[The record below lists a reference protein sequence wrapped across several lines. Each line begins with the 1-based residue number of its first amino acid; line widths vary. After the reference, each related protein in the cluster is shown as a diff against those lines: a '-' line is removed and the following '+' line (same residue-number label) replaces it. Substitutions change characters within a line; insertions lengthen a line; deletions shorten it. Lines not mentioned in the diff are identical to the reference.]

1 MRVARSLADPLLAA
15 ILLLGAFFCFWN
27 LDGRGLWQDEA
38 VTAVLARR
46 TLALG
51 VPLADDGVN
60 PVSTELG
67 RDRAADG
74 VWNWSPWLPFY
85 LCAAGLRAV
94 GGEAGARLPF
104 ALAGWLCLPAAYLL
118 GLRVGGSRRS
128 ARFSALALALSA
140 PFLLHA
146 RQARGYSLAALCCA
160 VLALSVEGVLED
172 DRRDFFL
179 FVFFSAVMFYTNDLV
194 ALVYVFSSFLS
205 VMTIRRPSRS
215 AQLRLTAAV
224 AVVAAACLPGI
235 FYFRVFEHGA
245 GLSVLS
251 APARAVRSLSYLF
264 AFVLPWPAALAAKFL
279 GVRAR
284 RLLWSCLIYAAVLG
298 LSPWLFSR
306 YLIALAPL
314 GAALTGAALD
324 ALAARSRLLA
334 ASCLAALATTL
345 PSAGLIRW
353 AESGP
358 LHSPFFALTT
368 EVLKGYPSC
377 GRAAGE
383 FLAARAAP
391 GAIVLTNYDDAV
403 LQFYA
408 PAQRTRGGEQGPP
421 WPADPDWM
429 VLHPYEISRDSGRDF
444 DVLNFA
450 RARLARGGYAVQP
463 FVCRDPVLAGA
474 PEPETH
480 LFAAPSV
487 GSSTVILRRVPG
499 SR

>member
-1 MRVARSLADPLLAA
+1 MRGARALADPVLAA

-38 VTAVLARR
+38 VTAVLAQR
-46 TLALG
+46 TRALG

-85 LCAAGLRAV
+85 LCAAGLRAL
-94 GGEAGARLPF
+94 GAEAGARLPF
-104 ALAGWLCLPAAYLL
+104 ALAAWLCLPAVYLL
-118 GLRVGGSRRS
+118 GLRVGGSRRA
-128 ARFSALALALSA
+128 ARYSALALVLSA

-146 RQARGYSLAALCCA
+146 RQARGYSFAALCCA
-160 VLALSVEGVLED
+160 VLALCVEGVLEG
-172 DRRDFFL
+172 DRRDVVL
-179 FVFFSAVMFYTNDLV
+179 FVAFSVILFYTNDLV
-194 ALVYVFSSFLS
+194 ALVYVFSLFLS
-205 VMTIRRPSRS
+205 ALTIGRLSRS
-215 AQLRLTAAV
+215 AQLRLTASV
-224 AVVAAACLPGI
+224 AVAAAVCLPGI

-251 APARAVRSLSYLF
+251 APLRSARSLSYLF
-264 AFVLPWPAALAAKFL
+264 ALVLPWPAALAARSL
-279 GVRAR
+279 GVRSR
-284 RLLWSCLIYAAVLG
+284 RLLWSCLICAAVLG

-334 ASCLAALATTL
+334 AACLAALATTL
-345 PSAGLIRW
+345 PSAGFIRW
-353 AESGP
+353 AEPGS
-358 LHSPFFALTT
+358 LHSPFLALTA
-368 EVLKGYPSC
+368 EVLNGYPSC

-383 FLAARAAP
+383 YLAARATP
-391 GAIVLTNYDDAV
+391 GQIVLTNYDDAV

-408 PAQRTRGGEQGPP
+408 PALRTRGGAQGPP

-429 VLHPYEISRDSGRDF
+429 VLHPYELSRGSGRDF

-480 LFAAPSV
+480 RFTAPTA
-487 GSSTVILRRVPG
+487 GSSTVILRRA
-499 SR
+499 R